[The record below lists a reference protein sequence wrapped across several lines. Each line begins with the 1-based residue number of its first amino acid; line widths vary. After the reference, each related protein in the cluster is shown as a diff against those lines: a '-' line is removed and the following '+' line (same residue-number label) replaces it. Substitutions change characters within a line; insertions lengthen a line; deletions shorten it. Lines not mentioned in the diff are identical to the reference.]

1 MCFER
6 VLICNILLNFYS
18 KIHKIFITR
27 ATFSKLFAMVEFAAF
42 LNLMALFWC
51 CSVHK
56 VVNVDETFIPNYVS
70 HKKEASL

>member
-1 MCFER
+1 
-6 VLICNILLNFYS
+6 
-18 KIHKIFITR
+18 
-27 ATFSKLFAMVEFAAF
+27 MVEFAAF

-56 VVNVDETFIPNYVS
+56 VVSVDETFIPNYVS